1 MVVTAQG
8 KFITSGAKIYLKSKS
23 LTSSSTNQHMIQHT
37 INWYNGEIFEAKFIL
52 GFGVTIL
59 VSDLFPLAVIGI
71 FFFATGANMMYSNG
85 NKLYELQNISSQNIE
100 EFVASEIKRVEG
112 FQYLY
117 PLSIA
122 ISAISFVVALSF
134 LYFSKNSYLQAVAI
148 ALILFGMAFAV
159 IDYFSKERSN
169 IYFEQ
174 LKSYSPIK

>member
-1 MVVTAQG
+1 MV
-8 KFITSGAKIYLKSKS
+8 
-23 LTSSSTNQHMIQHT
+23 QHT

-52 GFGVTIL
+52 GFGVIVL
-59 VSDLFPLAVIGI
+59 ISDLLFFFLGNSPNAKALLIPLAVIGI

-85 NKLYELQNISSQNIE
+85 NKLIELQNISSQNSE

-122 ISAISFVVALSF
+122 VSAISFVLALSF
-134 LYFSKNSYLQAVAI
+134 LYFSKNTYLQAVAI
-148 ALILFGMAFAV
+148 ALVLFGTAFAV
-159 IDYFSKERSN
+159 IDYFSKERAN

-174 LKSYSPIK
+174 LKSHSPIK

>member
-1 MVVTAQG
+1 MV
-8 KFITSGAKIYLKSKS
+8 
-23 LTSSSTNQHMIQHT
+23 QHT

-52 GFGVTIL
+52 GFGVIVL
-59 VSDLFPLAVIGI
+59 ISGLLFFFLGNSPNAKALLIPLAVIGI
-71 FFFATGANMMYSNG
+71 FFFITGTNMMYSNG
-85 NKLYELQNISSQNIE
+85 NKLIELQIISSQNSE

-122 ISAISFVVALSF
+122 ISAISFVLALSF
-134 LYFSKNSYLQAVAI
+134 LYFSKNSNLQAAAV
-148 ALILFGMAFAV
+148 ALILFGTAFAV

-174 LKSYSPIK
+174 LKTYSQIK